1 MGGYKRSFD
10 KTKYISFPIE
20 IDKLLE
26 KYDKIWNKV
35 SNVIEKDFDSK
46 PVESKKYLKFKIK
59 SYGNKKTITLVEYHK
74 KVLTE
79 FVFDSAFLKK

>member
-26 KYDKIWNKV
+26 KYNKIWNKV
-35 SNVIEKDFDSK
+35 SNVIEKDFDSN
-46 PVESKKYLKFKIK
+46 L
-59 SYGNKKTITLVEYHK
+59 
-74 KVLTE
+74 
-79 FVFDSAFLKK
+79 